1 MRIFRR
7 FAGVH
12 HLPPVHR
19 NPACW
24 LLLLVGLLPA
34 CATFQPAPLEQV
46 PFRERAV
53 TQRQGAVQVSA
64 VVLSAEESAAAFG
77 VPLAEDGIQPVWVRI
92 ENGEDRVY
100 FFLPAALDPTYFSP
114 QEAAWKSR
122 LTFGGDANTR
132 MARHFDAHKM
142 PTLIP
147 PRSTVEGFVY
157 TKLDEGV
164 KYLGVLLVHPQRVLQ
179 FEWVANVP
187 GVQLGHQQ
195 RDFAALR
202 EQVGVQ
208 DVDDEGLRRALEQL
222 PCCTHG
228 PDLKTPGDPLN
239 IVIIG
244 SGRRAFIPFVRRGW
258 DPTET
263 LSRRSVWRTI
273 ASSLF
278 WGRYRTSPI
287 SPLFV
292 FGRPQDVA
300 LQKAR
305 ATVDERNHLRVWL
318 TPLRY
323 QGLDVWIGQISRDIG
338 VRLSSKTV
346 FTHQID
352 PEVDETRYY
361 LVQDLMLSGG
371 VVKIG
376 WVTGVGQAPISA
388 PRFNYTGDPYYTD
401 GIRVVLLMG
410 EQHVPLEA
418 IQYFPWGDPR
428 NLVPQA
434 SRPAPQGLAGPREL
448 GQLLPYPMGWLE
460 RTTHPSRG
468 GQ

>member
-1 MRIFRR
+1 MRIFQRV
-7 FAGVH
+7 AGVN
-12 HLPPVHR
+12 HLPPGHR
-19 NPACW
+19 HPACW
-24 LLLLVGLLPA
+24 LLLLVGLLPV

-46 PFRERAV
+46 PFHARAV

-64 VVLSAEESAAAFG
+64 VVLSAEESAAVFG
-77 VPLAEDGIQPVWVRI
+77 VPLAEDGIQPVWLRI

-100 FFLPAALDPTYFSP
+100 LFMPAALDPTYFSP

-122 LTFGGDANTR
+122 ITFGGDANTR
-132 MARHFDAHKM
+132 MSRHFDAHKM
-142 PTLIP
+142 PILIP
-147 PRSTVEGFVY
+147 PHATVEGFVY

-164 KYLGVLLVHPQRVLQ
+164 KYLSVLLVHPQRVLQ
-179 FEWVANVP
+179 FEWVAPVP
-187 GVQLGHQQ
+187 GIQLGHQQ
-195 RDFAALR
+195 RALAALR

-208 DVDDEGLRRALEQL
+208 DVDDEGLRQALEQL

-244 SGRRAFIPFVRRGW
+244 SGRRAFIPFVRQGW

-278 WGRYRTSPI
+278 SDRYRTSPI

-346 FTHQID
+346 VTHQID

-361 LVQDLMLSGG
+361 LVQDLVLSGG

-376 WVTGVGQAPISA
+376 WVTGVGQAAISA

-434 SRPAPQGLAGPREL
+434 SRTAPQGLAVPREL
-448 GQLLPYPMGWLE
+448 GQLLPYPMVWLE
-460 RTTHPSRG
+460 RTTNQSRG

>member
-1 MRIFRR
+1 M
-7 FAGVH
+7 
-12 HLPPVHR
+12 
-19 NPACW
+19 
-24 LLLLVGLLPA
+24 
-34 CATFQPAPLEQV
+34 
-46 PFRERAV
+46 
-53 TQRQGAVQVSA
+53 
-64 VVLSAEESAAAFG
+64 
-77 VPLAEDGIQPVWVRI
+77 
-92 ENGEDRVY
+92 
-100 FFLPAALDPTYFSP
+100 
-114 QEAAWKSR
+114 
-122 LTFGGDANTR
+122 
-132 MARHFDAHKM
+132 
-142 PTLIP
+142 
-147 PRSTVEGFVY
+147 EGFVY

-208 DVDDEGLRRALEQL
+208 DVDDEGLRRWNSCRAA
-222 PCCTHG
+222 PTG
-228 PDLKTPGDPLN
+228 RTSRRRDPLN

-278 WGRYRTSPI
+278 SDRYRTSPI

-346 FTHQID
+346 FAPD
-352 PEVDETRYY
+352 RP
-361 LVQDLMLSGG
+361 GG
-371 VVKIG
+371 GRDAVL
-376 WVTGVGQAPISA
+376 
-388 PRFNYTGDPYYTD
+388 PR
-401 GIRVVLLMG
+401 
-410 EQHVPLEA
+410 A
-418 IQYFPWGDPR
+418 
-428 NLVPQA
+428 
-434 SRPAPQGLAGPREL
+434 RPPAL
-448 GQLLPYPMGWLE
+448 G
-460 RTTHPSRG
+460 RG
-468 GQ
+468 GQDRLGHRRGDRHRSPPRGSTIRAIPTTPTASAWCC

>member
-1 MRIFRR
+1 M
-7 FAGVH
+7 VT
-12 HLPPVHR
+12 HR
-19 NPACW
+19 
-24 LLLLVGLLPA
+24 
-34 CATFQPAPLEQV
+34 E
-46 PFRERAV
+46 
-53 TQRQGAVQVSA
+53 
-64 VVLSAEESAAAFG
+64 
-77 VPLAEDGIQPVWVRI
+77 
-92 ENGEDRVY
+92 GEDLAY
-100 FFLPAALDPTYFSP
+100 FFFPVAVDPNHLSP

-142 PTLIP
+142 PILIP

-164 KYLGVLLVHPQRVLQ
+164 KSLSVLLVHPQRPLQ
-179 FEWVANVP
+179 FEWVADVP
-187 GVQLGHQQ
+187 GIQLGHRQHAL
-195 RDFAALR
+195 AALR

-208 DVDDEGLRRALEQL
+208 DVDAEELRHALEQL

-244 SGRRAFIPFVRRGW
+244 SGRRAFIPFVRQGW

-263 LSRRSVWRTI
+263 LSRDSVWRMI

-278 WGRYRTSPI
+278 RGRYRTAPV

-323 QGLDVWIGQISRDIG
+323 QGLDVWIGQIRRHRG
-338 VRLSSKTV
+338 
-346 FTHQID
+346 
-352 PEVDETRYY
+352 PA
-361 LVQDLMLSGG
+361 LVQD
-371 VVKIG
+371 
-376 WVTGVGQAPISA
+376 
-388 PRFNYTGDPYYTD
+388 R
-401 GIRVVLLMG
+401 R
-410 EQHVPLEA
+410 HVP
-418 IQYFPWGDPR
+418 D
-428 NLVPQA
+428 
-434 SRPAPQGLAGPREL
+434 RP
-448 GQLLPYPMGWLE
+448 
-460 RTTHPSRG
+460 RG
-468 GQ
+468 GRRAVLPRALGRGSQDRLGDRRGAGTYLHPAFQLHGRSLRHRRHPRRDADG